1 MDTETKIDGPLETL
15 LLTEGPDDLRVIQSL
30 LRFYGYDGKIRIQ
43 QGEGYEKLR
52 KELKPILADSILQRV
67 GVLIDAD
74 TNLSTRW
81 ISVSDKL
88 RECGCTPPKELPAEG
103 AIFPGPNGLVVGVWI
118 IPNNA
123 LTGALEAF
131 LRLLVPDG
139 DPNWSYAETC
149 VAGIP
154 QKPKASQNW
163 DNKAILH
170 TWLAW
175 QKYPGQAPEQTFIR
189 GYLNAQAEP
198 AQTLIGWLERLF
210 DLKAEADEDAPN

>member
-30 LRFYGYDGKIRIQ
+30 LRVYRYTGQIRIQ
-43 QGEGYEKLR
+43 HGEGYPQLR
-52 KELKPILADSILQRV
+52 KELKPILEDSVLRRV
-67 GVLIDAD
+67 GILIDAD
-74 TNLSTRW
+74 DNLSGRW
-81 ISVSDKL
+81 TSIRDRL
-88 RECGCTPPKELPAEG
+88 RQCGCLPPDELPEAG
-103 AIFPGPNGLVVGVWI
+103 AIFPGPDGMSVGVWI

-131 LRLLVPDG
+131 LSLLVPVADQ
-139 DPNWSYAETC
+139 NWSYAETC

-154 QKPKASQNW
+154 QKPKTSQNW

-175 QKYPGQAPEQTFIR
+175 QEYPGKEPEQAFVR
-189 GYLNAQAEP
+189 RYLDPKAEAAQALV
-198 AQTLIGWLERLF
+198 AWLERLF
-210 DLKAEADEDAPN
+210 ELKAESPNDAP